1 MKQAAAKTNL
11 SLPLTMPRRRAVQY
25 KSLHSLEE
33 MFKMVMEAGE
43 NAKTID
49 LQPQH
54 HTNYT
59 KVCIPAAR
67 EQGFQEVL

>member
-1 MKQAAAKTNL
+1 
-11 SLPLTMPRRRAVQY
+11 
-25 KSLHSLEE
+25 

-54 HTNYT
+54 HTNYI